1 MKIIKYLLLTLC
13 LFTNISF
20 AGNLSEEFKNASKCG
35 VGDNGFV
42 ELWSWDICEQDFSF
56 RVFYR
61 LFPDVMDNHMLPLTN
76 PKFLAGDNGAT
87 SVKEFEKDHI
97 NVYRAYE
104 YSLMNIFKNMTSLA
118 VFFGLILFIWHNAL
132 ALIRSATEG
141 SLLGEKYSLAQT
153 LVKYGLVL
161 IGFLPMGG
169 GLLVIHLVVFLLIM
183 FGIAFANLLYGLYI
197 NYMDI
202 GSADTDANETLQD
215 TINFDP
221 YNADDFY
228 SSEIVKGLFKMSM
241 CKTVTE
247 QYMYEN
253 NITQSTYK
261 NWSNVQSCSAEITSK
276 AQVYNEKLSGG
287 KFQDNGSALN
297 TLTAKASNFTTTSGD
312 LYLNGGLLVGRN
324 LQNSSSCD
332 GVIGIYNY
340 TCGSISVSPPSISDN
355 KVLDL
360 MQKVDFMSY
369 YSEASKMINE
379 LDDTTD
385 ANTIKSKT
393 LEIWNKLKDASV
405 KELSIDG
412 DSKKLT
418 PEDEIIIK
426 NIAFY
431 FHKLI
436 LNDSITGGIGYIKG
450 DNSLLGNTNNDKS
463 ISRIQSLAK
472 ITSEVLSKYC
482 TNHQELR
489 DKSINL
495 KKYLD
500 GETVNNN
507 KFSTACLVVS
517 PTGETM
523 ILGEEKDTTNVKNS
537 EDNDFSVSQ
546 GSLKEMILE
555 LSNKR
560 KGIKSSLFQA
570 VKGLDNKTISQQ
582 MRKLGWASAGGYML
596 RLIKNTE
603 TDSRLMTAFDQSLA
617 IDVSKIT
624 PQMIG
629 ETYQTQKDNAVATYD
644 NSNFSNLEETYKKV
658 VYPFIS
664 QRSDLKIMDVSALSE
679 SVVQD
684 ATLQKEKEEHL
695 TTLLWETL
703 VNPFGDFKRV
713 IGSGTN
719 GEMLTT
725 KTIKACVEDM
735 SKCNISFNNPI
746 SAITDFGNNLIKIS
760 STMIIATAA
769 TSFLKYSAMYITNSS
784 LQDQISKSGSIS
796 KASDDVNA
804 VGESLAQKV
813 GGTTGKL
820 AYNVASFIADS
831 KVVNVM
837 YYILS
842 LFINIFF
849 VLLLLGVWFAYIIP
863 LVPFMTFLFAFL
875 SWVTLCLIALFVAP
889 MWLGFNAQMSEKDKS
904 MTDMMQSALNISL
917 QILFRPAMT
926 IIALVLGWS
935 LFTIMFAIINIT
947 SMPFLATVLISDGS
961 FSITSLIDNVLVVII
976 YGALIFISIKYVFS
990 FMYKL
995 ANKLFQIIN
1004 VNPIDE
1010 KSDFIENL
1018 TRSVMLSM
1026 LSKFNVLQGMGQ
1038 SMGNAIATQDAK
1050 RKLLER
1056 ELNNK
1061 QEIRKQFSE
1070 MNEQHSVQSQN
1081 ESDN

>member
-13 LFTNISF
+13 LFTNMSF
-20 AGNLSEEFKNASKCG
+20 AGNLSEEFKNSSKCG

-76 PKFLAGDNGAT
+76 PKFLAGGNGAT
-87 SVKEFEKDHI
+87 SVKDFEKDHL

-118 VFFGLILFIWHNAL
+118 FFFGAILFVWHMFL
-132 ALIRSATEG
+132 ALVRSSTEG
-141 SLLGEKYSLAQT
+141 SFLGEKYSFSQT
-153 LVKYGLVL
+153 AIKYGLVI

-169 GLLVIHLVVFLLIM
+169 GLLVIHLAVFLLIM
-183 FGIAFANLLYGLYI
+183 FGIAFANLLYGIYI

-215 TINFDP
+215 EINFDP

-228 SSEIVKGLFKMSM
+228 SAEVAKGLLKMSM

-247 QYMYEN
+247 QYMFEN
-253 NITQSTYK
+253 NITQFTYK
-261 NWSNVQSCSAEITSK
+261 NWNNVKSCSAEITSK
-276 AQVYNEKLSGG
+276 GQIYNENITGDG
-287 KFQDNGSALN
+287 FQKNGSAANMLS
-297 TLTAKASNFTTTSGD
+297 AKSNNFTKNNGD
-312 LYLNGGLLVGRN
+312 LYLNGGLLIGRN
-324 LQNSSSCD
+324 IQNSSSCD
-332 GVIGIYNY
+332 GVVGVYNY
-340 TCGSISVSPPSISDN
+340 TCGSISVSPPSMSDN

-360 MQKVDFMSY
+360 MKKIDFFSY
-369 YSEASKMINE
+369 YGQASKMINE
-379 LDDTTD
+379 LDNASANEVKNKTT
-385 ANTIKSKT
+385 
-393 LEIWNKLKDASV
+393 EIWIKIKDAAI
-405 KELSIDG
+405 KELSVDG
-412 DSKKLT
+412 KSEKLT

-436 LNDSITGGIGYIKG
+436 LNDSITGGLGYIKG
-450 DNSLLGNTNNDKS
+450 NTSLLDNTNNK
-463 ISRIQSLAK
+463 K
-472 ITSEVLSKYC
+472 ITDTLSSLSSFSGDILDNYC
-482 TNHQELR
+482 TAHKEIR

-500 GETVNNN
+500 GEKVTEE
-507 KFSTACLVVS
+507 KFSAACLFVS
-517 PTGETM
+517 NTGETFV
-523 ILGEEKDTTNVKNS
+523 LGQDSTNQNVTNNKNDDYNKLRN
-537 EDNDFSVSQ
+537 EF
-546 GSLKEMILE
+546 KEIITD

-570 VKGLDNKTISQQ
+570 VKGLDNKTVSQQ

-603 TDSRLMTAFDQSLA
+603 TDSRLMTAFDQSLS
-617 IDVSKIT
+617 IDISKIT

-629 ETYQTQKDNAVATYD
+629 ETYQTSKDNAVESYD
-644 NSNFSNLEETYKKV
+644 NSNFSDLEQTYKIV
-658 VYPFIS
+658 VSPFIS

-703 VNPFGDFKRV
+703 INPFGDFKRV

-725 KTIKACVEDM
+725 KTIKACIEDM
-735 SKCNISFNNPI
+735 SQCNVSFNNPI

-769 TSFLKYSAMYITNSS
+769 TSFLKYTAMYITNSN

-820 AYNVASFIADS
+820 AYNVANFFADS
-831 KVVNVM
+831 KVVNVL

-842 LFINIFF
+842 LFINVFF

-889 MWLGFNAQMSEKDKS
+889 MWLGFNIQMSEKDKS

-935 LFTIMFAIINIT
+935 LFTVMFAIINIT
-947 SMPFLATVLISDGS
+947 SMPFLASVLISDGS
-961 FSITSLIDNVLVVII
+961 FSITSLVDNVLVVVI

-1038 SMGNAIATQDAK
+1038 SMGQAIDTQDAK

-1070 MNEQHSVQSQN
+1070 MNGEHNIQSQN

>member
-13 LFTNISF
+13 LFTNITF

-141 SLLGEKYSLAQT
+141 SVLGEKYSWTQT

-169 GLLVIHLVVFLLIM
+169 GLLVIHLAVFLLIM

-202 GSADTDANETLQD
+202 GSADTDANQTLQD
-215 TINFDP
+215 AINFDP

-228 SSEIVKGLFKMSM
+228 SAEIAKGLLKMSM
-241 CKTVTE
+241 CKTITE
-247 QYMYEN
+247 QYMFEN
-253 NITQSTYK
+253 NITQYTYK
-261 NWSNVQSCSAEITSK
+261 NWNNVKSCSAEITSK
-276 AQVYNEKLSGG
+276 EQVYNENIAGDG
-287 KFQDNGSALN
+287 FQKNGSAANMLSSKSN
-297 TLTAKASNFTTTSGD
+297 NFTNNSGD
-312 LYLNGGLLVGRN
+312 LYLNGGLLIGRN

-332 GVIGIYNY
+332 GVVGVYNY
-340 TCGSISVSPPSISDN
+340 TCGSIAVSPPSMSDN

-360 MQKVDFMSY
+360 MKKINFFSY
-369 YSEASKMINE
+369 YAQASKMING
-379 LDDTTD
+379 LDNATADDVKTKTT
-385 ANTIKSKT
+385 
-393 LEIWNKLKDASV
+393 EIWEKIKESAI

-412 DSKKLT
+412 SGQKLT
-418 PEDEIIIK
+418 PEDEIILK

-436 LNDSITGGIGYIKG
+436 LNDSITGGVGFIKG
-450 DNSLLGNTNNDKS
+450 QTSLLENTNNESIVSNLGSVGSVTAILLGN
-463 ISRIQSLAK
+463 
-472 ITSEVLSKYC
+472 YC
-482 TNHQELR
+482 TLHQELR
-489 DKSINL
+489 DKSDNL

-500 GETVNNN
+500 GENVTDK
-507 KFSTACLVVS
+507 KFSAACLMVT
-517 PTGETM
+517 PTGDT
-523 ILGEEKDTTNVKNS
+523 ILLGEKSSAQNVKNTNENNYS
-537 EDNDFSVSQ
+537 SVQ
-546 GSLKEMILE
+546 ADLRKIILE

-1070 MNEQHSVQSQN
+1070 MNEQHRVQSQN

>member
-1 MKIIKYLLLTLC
+1 MKIIKYILLTLC
-13 LFTNISF
+13 LVTNISF
-20 AGNLSEEFKNASKCG
+20 AGNLSEEFKNSSKCG

-61 LFPDVMDNHMLPLTN
+61 LFPDVMDNHILPLTN
-76 PKFLAGDNGAT
+76 PKFLSGNNGAT
-87 SVKEFEKDHI
+87 SVKEFEKDHL

-118 VFFGLILFIWHNAL
+118 VFFGVILFTWHAFL
-132 ALIRSATEG
+132 ALVRSATEG
-141 SLLGEKYSLAQT
+141 SVLGDRYSWT
-153 LVKYGLVL
+153 STMSKYGLVL
-161 IGFLPMGG
+161 IGFLPLGG
-169 GLLVIHLVVFLLIM
+169 GLMVIHLLVFLLIM

-197 NYMDI
+197 NHMDI
-202 GSADTDANETLQD
+202 GSADTDANENIQNA
-215 TINFDP
+215 INFNP

-228 SSEIVKGLFKMSM
+228 SAEIVKGLFKMSM

-247 QYMYEN
+247 QYMFEN
-253 NITQSTYK
+253 NITQFTSK
-261 NWSNVQSCSAEITSK
+261 NWGNVKSCSAEITGK
-276 AQVYNEKLSGG
+276 QQVYNENISGDG
-287 KFQDNGSALN
+287 FQKNGSASNALV
-297 TLTAKASNFTTTSGD
+297 AKSSNFTKNSGD
-312 LYLNGGLLVGRN
+312 LYLNGGLLFGRN
-324 LQNSSSCD
+324 LQNETSCD
-332 GVIGIYNY
+332 GVVGVYNY
-340 TCGSISVSPPSISDN
+340 TCGSISVSPPSISDS

-360 MQKVDFMSY
+360 MKKVNFMVY
-369 YSEASKMINE
+369 YAQASKMING
-379 LDDTTD
+379 LQNAK
-385 ANTIKSKT
+385 ANDVKNKT
-393 LEIWNKLKDASV
+393 NEIWEKLKESSI
-405 KELSIDG
+405 KELSVDG
-412 DSKKLT
+412 KGEKLT
-418 PEDEIIIK
+418 PEDEIILK
-426 NIAFY
+426 NIAYY
-431 FHKLI
+431 FHKLL
-436 LNDSITGGIGYIKG
+436 LNDSITGGIGFIKG
-450 DNSLLGNTNNDKS
+450 KNTLLENTNNTN
-463 ISRIQSLAK
+463 I
-472 ITSEVLSKYC
+472 VGNLSKLAGLSSDALSFYC
-482 TNHQELR
+482 TEHKEIR

-495 KKYLD
+495 QKYLK
-500 GETVNNN
+500 GEDVSDN
-507 KFSTACLVVS
+507 KFSTACLIVL
-517 PTGETM
+517 PNGETE
-523 ILGEEKDTTNVKNS
+523 ILGSESGKHDIANAINNDYSNIQKD
-537 EDNDFSVSQ
+537 
-546 GSLKEMILE
+546 LKDLISD

-570 VKGLDNKTISQQ
+570 VKGLDNKTVSQQ

-603 TDSRLMTAFDQSLA
+603 SDSRLMTAFDQSLS

-629 ETYQTQKDNAVATYD
+629 ETFQTQKDSAVATYD
-644 NSNFSNLEETYKKV
+644 NSNFADLEQVYKKIV
-658 VYPFIS
+658 SPFIS

-703 VNPFGDFKRV
+703 TNPFGDFKRV
-713 IGSGTN
+713 MGSGTN
-719 GEMLTT
+719 GEMLTAT
-725 KTIKACVEDM
+725 TVKACIEDM
-735 SKCNISFNNPI
+735 SKCNVSFNNPI

-760 STMIIATAA
+760 STMIVATAA
-769 TSFLKYSAMYITNSS
+769 TSFLKYTAMYITNGD
-784 LQDQISKSGSIS
+784 LKDQIAKSGSIS

-820 AYNVASFIADS
+820 AYNVASFFADS
-831 KVVNVM
+831 TVINVM

-842 LFINIFF
+842 LFINVFF

-875 SWVTLCLIALFVAP
+875 AWVTLCLIALLVAP
-889 MWLGFNAQMSEKDKS
+889 MWLAFNLQMSEKDKS

-917 QILFRPAMT
+917 QILFRPALT
-926 IIALVLGWS
+926 VIALVIGWA
-935 LFTIMFAIINIT
+935 LFTVMFAIINIT
-947 SMPFLATVLISDGS
+947 SMPFLASVLITDGS
-961 FSITSLIDNVLVVII
+961 FSITALIDNVLVVTI
-976 YGALIFISIKYVFS
+976 YGALIFISIKYVFA

-1038 SMGNAIATQDAK
+1038 TMNNAINVQDGR
-1050 RKLLER
+1050 RKALER
-1056 ELNNK
+1056 ELGNK
-1061 QEIRKQFSE
+1061 QEIRRQFAE
-1070 MNEQHSVQSQN
+1070 MNSQHSVQSKN
-1081 ESDN
+1081 EDDN